1 MLETLCKTYMFQA
14 IVGNMF
20 QLYMGNMQL
29 SFKPSQFRI
38 CPAGQRAGNNFENVF
53 HAILGTVFRTHLLD
67 SRRSQ
72 VWSCPMDFQIST
84 NSS

>member
-29 SFKPSQFRI
+29 SCKPSQFRI

-53 HAILGTVFRTHLLD
+53 HAILGTVFRTH
-67 SRRSQ
+67 
-72 VWSCPMDFQIST
+72 FGHIF
-84 NSS
+84 